1 MAVDGSVMA
10 AATVSLGQCVTAY
23 SIFLPPLREVRQ
35 ASARDSVMRGDV
47 RLGQVAAGAV
57 SFSVGTVLSYLT
69 KSAIPLVVAM
79 LTTLVI
85 AAIYET
91 ALGGERIFE

>member
-1 MAVDGSVMA
+1 MSVDGASVA
-10 AATVSLGQCVTAY
+10 AATVALGQSVTAY

-35 ASARDSVMRGDV
+35 ASTRDSVMRGDV

-57 SFSVGTVLSYLT
+57 SLSVGTILSYLT
-69 KSAIPLVVAM
+69 KSAVPLVVS
-79 LTTLVI
+79 LITTLVI

-91 ALGGERIFE
+91 ALTGERIFE